1 MSSSM
6 RERMQESSTTTE
18 MKTLVTLIAALL
30 AAGAIILVGI
40 LSWACDNWVMGVVT
54 GIALATFPGW
64 VKESLDNDKP

>member
-1 MSSSM
+1 
-6 RERMQESSTTTE
+6 

-64 VKESLDNDKP
+64 VKESLNDNEP